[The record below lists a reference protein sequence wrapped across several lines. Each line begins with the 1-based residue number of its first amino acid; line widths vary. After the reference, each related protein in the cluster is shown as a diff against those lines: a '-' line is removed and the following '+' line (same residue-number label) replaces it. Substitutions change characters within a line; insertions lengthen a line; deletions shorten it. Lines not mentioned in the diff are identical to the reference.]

1 MEKRPPLPMTQL
13 DMLVTSEKLQ
23 MMKLMLPYIPS
34 SYRGMLAIY
43 LKFTEFQN
51 TLRLFNGSG
60 SSSSSDIIKSRDIH
74 SPADILEDL
83 RPFMDPKDMDSID
96 MLLNAINMMDMMK
109 GMLTPEQQGM
119 FDMYSTMF
127 NEMESQDSDMKG
139 DDDNNG

>member
-1 MEKRPPLPMTQL
+1 MEKRPLLPMTQL

-51 TLRLFNGSG
+51 TLRLFTGSG

-109 GMLTPEQQGM
+109 GMDSPDFSAFGNSGEM
-119 FDMYSTMF
+119 ADMMNMF
-127 NEMESQDSDMKG
+127 NTIMKG
-139 DDDNNG
+139 SEDNE

>member
-13 DMLVTSEKLQ
+13 DMLVTTQELQ

-60 SSSSSDIIKSRDIH
+60 RASSEDIMKSRDIH

-83 RPFMDPKDMDSID
+83 RPFMNPGDMDSFD
-96 MLLNAINMMDMMK
+96 MMMNAMNMMK
-109 GMLTPEQQGM
+109 GMNTSDFSSFENSEEMSDMMNM
-119 FDMYSTMF
+119 FDNILKGKKE
-127 NEMESQDSDMKG
+127 NE
-139 DDDNNG
+139 

>member
-13 DMLVTSEKLQ
+13 DMLVTTQELQ
-23 MMKLMLPYIPS
+23 MMKLMLPYIPP

-60 SSSSSDIIKSRDIH
+60 GASSENIMKSRDIH

-83 RPFMDPKDMDSID
+83 RPFMNPGDMDSFD
-96 MLLNAINMMDMMK
+96 MMMNAVNMMK
-109 GMLTPEQQGM
+109 GMNTSDFSGFGNSEEMSDMMNM
-119 FDMYSTMF
+119 FDNILKGKKE
-127 NEMESQDSDMKG
+127 NE
-139 DDDNNG
+139 

>member
-60 SSSSSDIIKSRDIH
+60 GSSSDIIKSRDIH

-96 MLLNAINMMDMMK
+96 MLLNAMNMMDMMK
-109 GMLTPEQQGM
+109 GMDSSDFSGFGNSGEM
-119 FDMYSTMF
+119 ADMMNMF
-127 NEMESQDSDMKG
+127 NDIMKG
-139 DDDNNG
+139 SEENE